1 MYFLISFVYF
11 IQNDMRE
18 YQDNLEVESRDLQQ
32 ERGRQERLA
41 VSITDQMYIEAQ
53 VIKIKM

>member
-1 MYFLISFVYF
+1 
-11 IQNDMRE
+11 MRE

-53 VIKIKM
+53 VIKIMT

>member
-1 MYFLISFVYF
+1 
-11 IQNDMRE
+11 MRE
-18 YQDNLEVESRDLQQ
+18 YQNNLEVESRDLQQ

-53 VIKIKM
+53 VIKLIT

>member
-1 MYFLISFVYF
+1 
-11 IQNDMRE
+11 MRE

-53 VIKIKM
+53 VIKLMT

>member
-1 MYFLISFVYF
+1 
-11 IQNDMRE
+11 MRE

-53 VIKIKM
+53 VIKLIT